1 MATTSAVGAVGTEPA
16 GIWAPLRHRHFR
28 HFFSAAVVSNVGA
41 WMQSV
46 ATPFVVY
53 DLTRSEAW
61 LGASA
66 FITMI
71 VGTLAN
77 TPGGLL
83 ADRFDRRLVL
93 TMTQALQ
100 MVAAGVLCVLFVI
113 GEPAIATVLG
123 LMVLSSLGA
132 GLNSPAWSSIIPTLV
147 PRGELPGAIRLNSMQ
162 FALSRTLGPLL
173 GGVLLKAFGP
183 AVCYGVNAVTY
194 PVLIV
199 AVLAVPARAGNS
211 DGQRL
216 TLRRA
221 VRDVADGW
229 RYLASDRV
237 LVYPPLATL
246 VIAGFGFGM
255 TSLAPAL
262 ADIKLGRLAND
273 NGSLLAAFGVGGLVG
288 VFAGSVLARR
298 VRPGAQMLLVFAGWI
313 GGTVLLAATGVFG
326 VGLAA
331 LALMGMVH
339 GHGGITLN
347 TVMQAATTDAYRGR
361 VMGSYLQMF
370 FLGSALGSLL
380 LGLIAEHWSLT
391 AAVLT
396 STVVFVAFGLV
407 SIVAFDR
414 LRLLDDVREAPLR
427 AGSPGG

>member
-1 MATTSAVGAVGTEPA
+1 MATTVAVGAVTAPA
-16 GIWAPLRHRHFR
+16 GMWSPLRHVHFR
-28 HFFSAAVVSNVGA
+28 RFFGAAVVSNVGA

-53 DLTRSEAW
+53 EITGSEAW
-61 LGASA
+61 LGATA
-66 FITMI
+66 FISMI
-71 VGTLAN
+71 VGTVAN

-83 ADRFDRRLVL
+83 ADRFDRRVVL
-93 TMTQALQ
+93 SLTQALQ
-100 MVAAGVLCVLFVI
+100 MVAATALCVMFVV
-113 GEPAIATVLG
+113 GEPPIGALLA
-123 LMVLSSLGA
+123 LMVVSSLGA

-147 PRGELPGAIRLNSMQ
+147 PRSDLPGAIRLNSMQ

-173 GGVLLKAFGP
+173 GGLLLKGFGP
-183 AVCYGVNAVTY
+183 AVCYGINAVTY
-194 PVLIV
+194 PVLIA
-199 AVLAVPARAGNS
+199 AVLAVPVGERAVH
-211 DGQRL
+211 DGRL

-221 VRDVADGW
+221 MRDVGDGW
-229 RYLASDRV
+229 RYLFSSRV
-237 LVYPPLATL
+237 LLYPPLATL
-246 VIAGFGFGM
+246 VIAGFGFGL

-273 NGSLLAAFGVGGLVG
+273 NGTLLAAFGMGGLVG

-313 GGTVLLAATGVFG
+313 GATMLMASTTAFG

-331 LALMGMVH
+331 MAAMGMVH

-347 TVMQAATTDAYRGR
+347 TVMQYATADTYRGR

-391 AAVLT
+391 AALLT
-396 STVVFVAFGLV
+396 STGVFGAFLIV
-407 SIVAFDR
+407 SVVAFDR
-414 LRLLDDVREAPLR
+414 LRLLDDVREAP
-427 AGSPGG
+427 SQGG